1 MNNVTTFRHTRA
13 AKIRGLYTLAE
24 HQAGRLG
31 VPPYTAREL
40 VRSGLRRGVSPA
52 MVAAITRAKL
62 FAASQQVS
70 I

>member
-1 MNNVTTFRHTRA
+1 MNNATTFRHTRA
-13 AKIRGLYTLAE
+13 AKIRGLYVLAE

-31 VPPYTAREL
+31 VPPHTAREL